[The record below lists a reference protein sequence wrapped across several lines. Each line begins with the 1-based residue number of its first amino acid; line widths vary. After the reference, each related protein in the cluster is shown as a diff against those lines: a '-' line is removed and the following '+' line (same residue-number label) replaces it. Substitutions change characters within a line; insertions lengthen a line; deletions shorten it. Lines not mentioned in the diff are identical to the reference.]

1 MHSRSDSIKIMINDK
16 ADEIIKELF
25 KSLKNGYENILESM
39 KVSEFL
45 FSYVHLL
52 HYKSHNINQDRG
64 RSYIDSP
71 DWIKNKKIT
80 INPIKKNDNK
90 CLQYAVTVMLNYE
103 EIKKDL
109 QKTAKIKTFINKCI
123 WEGINPLSEKGD
135 WKKIEKNKNNCS
147 QCFVC

>member
-1 MHSRSDSIKIMINDK
+1 MYSKSDQIEIMINDK

-80 INPIKKNDNK
+80 INPINKNDNK

-123 WEGINPLSEKGD
+123 WEGINPSSEKGD